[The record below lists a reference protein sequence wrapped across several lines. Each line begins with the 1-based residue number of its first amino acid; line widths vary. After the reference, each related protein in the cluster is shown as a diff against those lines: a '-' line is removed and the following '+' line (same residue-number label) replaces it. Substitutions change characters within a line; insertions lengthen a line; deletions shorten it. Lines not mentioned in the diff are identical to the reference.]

1 MNAVILAGGLGKRL
15 QPFTQVV
22 PKPLLPVGES
32 SVLEIQVVSLRNHG
46 VTDIYIATYYR
57 ADYIRAFLGDG
68 SAHGVRVH
76 YSTEPK
82 PLGTCGPVTL
92 LKEELTEP
100 FLMMNG
106 DILTTLDFS
115 ALYRFATRK
124 DADLTVVT
132 KEITTP
138 CNFGEVTAEG
148 EYILEVEEKPDFRFE
163 IVAGIYVLKP
173 PVFELIPEN
182 TYYGIDNLIKD
193 MLRRGLPVAR
203 YLTEDYWLDIGQV
216 DDYQVAQ
223 EAYGEHFNDL
233 ERGNANGENRGADT
247 G

>member
-1 MNAVILAGGLGKRL
+1 M
-15 QPFTQVV
+15 
-22 PKPLLPVGES
+22 
-32 SVLEIQVVSLRNHG
+32 
-46 VTDIYIATYYR
+46 
-57 ADYIRAFLGDG
+57 
-68 SAHGVRVH
+68 
-76 YSTEPK
+76 
-82 PLGTCGPVTL
+82 
-92 LKEELTEP
+92 
-100 FLMMNG
+100 
-106 DILTTLDFS
+106 
-115 ALYRFATRK
+115 
-124 DADLTVVT
+124 
-132 KEITTP
+132 
-138 CNFGEVTAEG
+138 
-148 EYILEVEEKPDFRFE
+148 
-163 IVAGIYVLKP
+163 AGIYVLKP